1 MELGGG
7 VRKAAHD
14 APSQGRG
21 GFLPITACL
30 PSPWCWPRCLGVGEV
45 VKGAIKWRRGRS
57 EVLPLAQAFG
67 PASGGEER
75 AGRKGRRPSSRRG
88 VGGEGAGRLLLLHR
102 AAFFVLPP

>member
-1 MELGGG
+1 MT
-7 VRKAAHD
+7 HT
-14 APSQGRG
+14 SQGRG
-21 GFLPITACL
+21 GFLPITACS

-75 AGRKGRRPSSRRG
+75 AWDVRVGARRLGEGSGGWG
-88 VGGEGAGRLLLLHR
+88 VGGRLLLLYR
-102 AAFFVLPP
+102 AAFIVCPREE